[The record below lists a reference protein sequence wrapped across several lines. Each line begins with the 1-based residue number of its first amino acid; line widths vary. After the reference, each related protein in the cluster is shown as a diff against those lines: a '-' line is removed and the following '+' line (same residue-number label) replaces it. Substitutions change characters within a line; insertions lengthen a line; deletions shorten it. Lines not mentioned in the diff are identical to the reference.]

1 MLPIKYMLSCL
12 CTYTLTSVFAP
23 EHLSAADIYART
35 ADSSGEHDG
44 RTTPVDNTEEP
55 ANSVDTD
62 PGETVTAEQPVDS
75 PRETVTAEQPVDS
88 PRETVTAEQ
97 AVDSPREM
105 VTAEQPVDSPRETVT
120 AEQAVDSPRET
131 VTAEQAVGDSVH
143 NEDTDKKS
151 ESLAS
156 DVENA
161 DTTEEINEDG
171 LDMEENGDDGTHDAE
186 PVTYI
191 PEDAEEHGDEPDCGH
206 HEEDKVTDVAVDQG
220 RFGWTCVVLYTRW
233 KPHPSMGVCLL
244 LSACN
249 PNLPA

>member
-23 EHLSAADIYART
+23 EHLSTADIYART

-62 PGETVTAEQPVDS
+62 PGETVAAEQPVDSPRETVTAEQPVDS

-97 AVDSPREM
+97 P
-105 VTAEQPVDSPRETVT
+105 
-120 AEQAVDSPRET
+120 
-131 VTAEQAVGDSVH
+131 VGDSVH

>member
-1 MLPIKYMLSCL
+1 MLPIKCILSCL

-23 EHLSAADIYART
+23 EHLSTEDIYAKT

-55 ANSVDTD
+55 ANSVDID
-62 PGETVTAEQPVDS
+62 PRETVTDEQPVDS
-75 PRETVTAEQPVDS
+75 PRETVT
-88 PRETVTAEQ
+88 T
-97 AVDSPREM
+97 
-105 VTAEQPVDSPRETVT
+105 
-120 AEQAVDSPRET
+120 
-131 VTAEQAVGDSVH
+131 EQAVGDSMY
-143 NEDTDKKS
+143 NEDTDEKS
-151 ESLAS
+151 ESHAN
-156 DVENA
+156 DAEDA
-161 DTTEEINEDG
+161 DTTEERNEDG
-171 LDMEENGDDGTHDAE
+171 LDTEENDDDGIHDAE

-191 PEDAEEHGDEPDCGH
+191 PEDAEERGDEPDCGR

-233 KPHPSMGVCLL
+233 KPLPLMRVCLL

>member
-1 MLPIKYMLSCL
+1 MLSCL

-75 PRETVTAEQPVDS
+75 PRETVTAEQPV
-88 PRETVTAEQ
+88 
-97 AVDSPREM
+97 
-105 VTAEQPVDSPRETVT
+105 
-120 AEQAVDSPRET
+120 
-131 VTAEQAVGDSVH
+131 GDSVH

-171 LDMEENGDDGTHDAE
+171 LDTEENGDDGTHDAE

>member
-12 CTYTLTSVFAP
+12 CMYTLTSVFAP

-75 PRETVTAEQPVDS
+75 PRETVTAEQ
-88 PRETVTAEQ
+88 
-97 AVDSPREM
+97 
-105 VTAEQPVDSPRETVT
+105 
-120 AEQAVDSPRET
+120 AVDSPRET
-131 VTAEQAVGDSVH
+131 VTAEQPVGDSVH

-151 ESLAS
+151 KSHAS